1 VIADE
6 FGEPE
11 VMRLVQQA
19 LPAVG
24 SDDVVIRVE
33 AVGVNYA
40 DVLMRRGTYRRDQ
53 ELPLTPGVEVVGR
66 LEESLPGL
74 GAGTRVA
81 AFLAGGGGYADRVVA
96 PRRSVW
102 PLRDDVDSTDAVAV
116 LIQGLTASFA
126 LHRFG
131 EVAAG
136 DWVLVHAAAGG
147 VGGLAVQLAKL
158 AGAHVVATASSE
170 RKAAAAAELG
180 TDAAIVADPDTLAER
195 VTAATG
201 GERCRVVVDGVG
213 GALFDPSFA
222 VLAAHGRYVVV
233 GAAGREPSLLD
244 VRRLMPRN
252 QQVAGFILAR
262 VLERH
267 PEEPLATFDRL
278 LGLVHD
284 GRLRTRVATLPLE
297 QAAAAHWAL
306 EARDVIGKLVL
317 VP

>member
-1 VIADE
+1 
-6 FGEPE
+6 
-11 VMRLVQQA
+11 MRLVQQA

-180 TDAAIVADPDTLAER
+180 TDAAIVADPDT
-195 VTAATG
+195 
-201 GERCRVVVDGVG
+201 
-213 GALFDPSFA
+213 
-222 VLAAHGRYVVV
+222 
-233 GAAGREPSLLD
+233 
-244 VRRLMPRN
+244 
-252 QQVAGFILAR
+252 
-262 VLERH
+262 
-267 PEEPLATFDRL
+267 
-278 LGLVHD
+278 
-284 GRLRTRVATLPLE
+284 
-297 QAAAAHWAL
+297 
-306 EARDVIGKLVL
+306 
-317 VP
+317 